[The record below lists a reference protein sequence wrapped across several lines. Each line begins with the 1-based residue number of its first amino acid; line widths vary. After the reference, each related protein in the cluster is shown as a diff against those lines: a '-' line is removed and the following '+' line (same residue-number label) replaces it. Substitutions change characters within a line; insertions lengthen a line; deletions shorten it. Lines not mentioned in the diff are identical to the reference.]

1 MIAFRPTHKHSNAD
15 ALSQLS
21 TESVEIEEPVPT
33 KLVNL
38 MEAMDKC
45 QSRLKL

>member
-1 MIAFRPTHKHSNAD
+1 MMAYQPTNKHSNAD
-15 ALSQLS
+15 ALSRLS
-21 TESVEIEEPVPT
+21 TDSVEIEEPVPT
-33 KLVNL
+33 ELVNL